1 MSVSNRIAVIGTG
14 NVGAPLARRARAAGY
29 SVVVGARDVGAA
41 AEKFKG
47 LDVAVASPAEAA
59 ASADVVLLT
68 IPANVAIATAHGL
81 NLRHGVV
88 LVDCTNPLRW
98 DDGPVWA
105 PPPEGSMT
113 AALAAALPG
122 VDVVKGFSHF
132 GAEVHEDPLV
142 GGLPADMFVAGD
154 SPSAKARVLE
164 LAQALG
170 YRGLDAGPT
179 RNAALLENLAMLW
192 IHLAV
197 TGKGRQFAFKA
208 LER

>member
-1 MSVSNRIAVIGTG
+1 MSALKRIAVIGTG
-14 NVGAPLARRARAAGY
+14 NVGAPLARRSRAAGY
-29 SVVVGARDVGAA
+29 SVAVGARDVAA
-41 AEKFKG
+41 ALDKFQG
-47 LDVAVASPAEAA
+47 LDIAVASPPDAA
-59 ASADVVLLT
+59 ASAELVLLT
-68 IPANVAIATAHGL
+68 IPATVAVSTARALKLEHGT
-81 NLRHGVV
+81 V

-98 DDGPVWA
+98 DDGPVWD
-105 PPPEGSMT
+105 PPAEGSMA

-132 GAEVHEDPLV
+132 GAEVHEDPVV

-154 SPSAKARVLE
+154 SLAAKARVLE
-164 LAQALG
+164 LATALG
-170 YRGLDAGPT
+170 YRGLDAGPL

-192 IHLAV
+192 IQLAV

>member
-1 MSVSNRIAVIGTG
+1 MSALSRIAVIGTG
-14 NVGAPLARRARAAGY
+14 NVGAPLARRLRAAGY
-29 SVVVGARDVGAA
+29 PVVVGARDVGAA
-41 AEKFKG
+41 ADKFQG
-47 LDVAVASPAEAA
+47 LDISVAAPADAA
-59 ASADVVLLT
+59 AQADIVLLT
-68 IPANVAIATAHGL
+68 TPANVAVATARSL
-81 NLRHGVV
+81 NLRHGAV

-105 PPPEGSMT
+105 PPEEGSMA

-132 GAEVHEDPLV
+132 GAEVHEDPVV
-142 GGLPADMFVAGD
+142 GGMPADVFVAGD
-154 SPSAKARVLE
+154 SQAAKARVLE
-164 LAQALG
+164 LVTALG

-208 LER
+208 IER